1 MSYTARHP
9 ENLGA
14 ALVILGVVGLVF
26 RKKIADWRMPPAQ
39 ERMVAVANR
48 EFIESV
54 TKWSAIVLIVA
65 GVLLLVIE
73 WLFVKR

>member
-9 ENLGA
+9 EYFGA
-14 ALVILGVVGLVF
+14 ALVVLGVVCFVF
-26 RKKIADWRMPPAQ
+26 RKKLADWRTGPAQ
-39 ERMVAVANR
+39 ERMVAIANR

-54 TKWSAIVLIVA
+54 TKWSSIMLIVA

-73 WLFVKR
+73 WFLVKR